1 MSDNAGERRREWR
14 LAGVIF
20 FSLITIVVLWTAA
33 RIVWPFLSAVLIG
46 AILVT
51 LTFPTYVR
59 VRTRLRGRPR
69 LAAVLMLIGITLV
82 IILPLFL
89 LAVLLVEQANGLIQ
103 RLQTGEARA
112 ILARLD

>member
-20 FSLITIVVLWTAA
+20 FSLIAAVVLWTAA
-33 RIVWPFLSAVLIG
+33 RIVWPFLSAILIG

-59 VRTRLRGRPR
+59 VRTKLEY
-69 LAAVLMLIGITLV
+69 A
-82 IILPLFL
+82 
-89 LAVLLVEQANGLIQ
+89 
-103 RLQTGEARA
+103 
-112 ILARLD
+112 